1 MKRKIRKAAERATV
15 KFTRLAVAAVVFLLL
30 YFVARWQYEASLPD
44 ITAGP
49 AHTAGSAAVQAAVA
63 DGGLSVHFIDVG
75 QGDAALI
82 VAPDST
88 AMLVDAGPNS
98 AEDRLGAY
106 LDALGIT
113 EFAYVVFT
121 HPHEDHI
128 GGGDMIMREYEVE
141 CVIMPAA
148 VSTTA
153 TFERLLDAI
162 EASGAEVICADD
174 VLGETFALGGGK
186 SGADAS
192 GAGAGSGVG
201 GAGGADSDDGG
212 ASQSE
217 AGAVFTVLGP
227 CKTGY
232 SELNNASVLLRLEY
246 GGAAYLFTGD
256 AEAEAERDL
265 IERFGQSAL
274 RCDVLKVGHHGS
286 VTSTTDEFLS
296 AAAPQIAVISCAKI
310 NDYGHPH
317 RETLEK
323 LARAG
328 AKIYTTADLGTIV
341 IRTDGKSIEAV
352 TK

>member
-1 MKRKIRKAAERATV
+1 M
-15 KFTRLAVAAVVFLLL
+15 
-30 YFVARWQYEASLPD
+30 
-44 ITAGP
+44 
-49 AHTAGSAAVQAAVA
+49 
-63 DGGLSVHFIDVG
+63 HFIDVG

-153 TFERLLDAI
+153 TFERCWTPSRRAEPRLYAQTMCS
-162 EASGAEVICADD
+162 ARRSRSAAAKAARTRAAQAQAQVSGAQA
-174 VLGETFALGGGK
+174 ALIPMT
-186 SGADAS
+186 
-192 GAGAGSGVG
+192 
-201 GAGGADSDDGG
+201 GG

-232 SELNNASVLLRLEY
+232 SELNNASVLLP
-246 GGAAYLFTGD
+246 A
-256 AEAEAERDL
+256 
-265 IERFGQSAL
+265 
-274 RCDVLKVGHHGS
+274 
-286 VTSTTDEFLS
+286 
-296 AAAPQIAVISCAKI
+296 
-310 NDYGHPH
+310 
-317 RETLEK
+317 
-323 LARAG
+323 
-328 AKIYTTADLGTIV
+328 
-341 IRTDGKSIEAV
+341 
-352 TK
+352 